1 MARLANRRSGKTIT
15 VRYVIHALVK
25 DYEEKG
31 WVVVSRFERA
41 PHHAQYSVIM
51 ERTWPKWFQ
60 YLPRSVRLLCLRLY
74 NEPSQY

>member
-1 MARLANRRSGKTIT
+1 MANRHPKRKIV
-15 VRYVIHALVK
+15 VRYVVHASVESYK
-25 DYEEKG
+25 EKG

-51 ERTWPKWFQ
+51 ERIWPKWFQ

-74 NEPSQY
+74 NESSQY